1 MNKLKL
7 LVFLFLPFII
17 YSQNSKITDLERRLS
32 SEKNQLKKLEILY
45 EMVKVVS
52 QNDLEQALVLAQR
65 GSKLADDLKE
75 KNWQPKFYEIKGTMH
90 ANLLQL
96 DSANLYF
103 DKAMKGHKAVK
114 NVKGQATTSFK
125 LAWIFK
131 KNGEYEKAMKEDIT
145 ALKLMESIDD
155 KAGICNAMT
164 NVSWDLTKQNRLKEA
179 FIYAEKAIKMAED
192 NNLVSEFFYVYNN
205 AGEVAIAMK
214 KNQLALDYFTKAK
227 AIAKEQNFGQV
238 SLVDIGNSQG
248 NALKKLGRYEEAIR
262 LYANCLKIA
271 REANYQNGI
280 NTVIANLGEIN
291 MLIGN
296 YKEALKYQLETIR
309 LQEINNDITNLI
321 ENYNHTSTIYKK
333 LNHFEPALSYKQ
345 KAYDLKDSI
354 NSIESD
360 AKMSELLTKYETQKK
375 EETIS
380 FQESKIEQQKLVQY
394 LGIVVV
400 VLLLGLLIFAY
411 ISYKNRSKSNR
422 LLAQKN
428 AENELLLREIHHR
441 VKNNL
446 EIVSSL
452 LALQSAK
459 IDDTETKAAMTEG
472 QNRVN
477 SIGIVHQKLYQ
488 GTNLGA
494 IEMKDYFFNLGENIL
509 DTFGASQ
516 RIDLKLAMDNLD
528 LDIDTAVPLGLI
540 VNELLTN
547 AVKYA
552 FPKNENGTITIQL
565 QKQNHNTLQLRVS
578 DNGIGKSATVHGTGF
593 GGQLISLLTQQ
604 LNGTMKEENRNGTT
618 LVFDFKIKKSA

>member
-214 KNQLALDYFTKAK
+214 KNQLALDYLYT
-227 AIAKEQNFGQV
+227 
-238 SLVDIGNSQG
+238 SLPNNMKHLLKGKTAAEGGN
-248 NALKKLGRYEEAIR
+248 
-262 LYANCLKIA
+262 
-271 REANYQNGI
+271 
-280 NTVIANLGEIN
+280 
-291 MLIGN
+291 
-296 YKEALKYQLETIR
+296 
-309 LQEINNDITNLI
+309 
-321 ENYNHTSTIYKK
+321 
-333 LNHFEPALSYKQ
+333 P
-345 KAYDLKDSI
+345 
-354 NSIESD
+354 NSMD
-360 AKMSELLTKYETQKK
+360 T
-375 EETIS
+375 
-380 FQESKIEQQKLVQY
+380 
-394 LGIVVV
+394 
-400 VLLLGLLIFAY
+400 
-411 ISYKNRSKSNR
+411 RR
-422 LLAQKN
+422 LLAMALTEHTSETRAVNFDSSATASTGKGGKDAMVQDSYIERLADQSFAHYEPVRITPANSQVSIIAQSQDKGP
-428 AENELLLREIHHR
+428 L
-441 VKNNL
+441 VKRNMDSVEQNNL
-446 EIVSSL
+446 KVL
-452 LALQSAK
+452 
-459 IDDTETKAAMTEG
+459 M
-472 QNRVN
+472 
-477 SIGIVHQKLYQ
+477 
-488 GTNLGA
+488 
-494 IEMKDYFFNLGENIL
+494 
-509 DTFGASQ
+509 
-516 RIDLKLAMDNLD
+516 
-528 LDIDTAVPLGLI
+528 
-540 VNELLTN
+540 NE
-547 AVKYA
+547 V
-552 FPKNENGTITIQL
+552 
-565 QKQNHNTLQLRVS
+565 
-578 DNGIGKSATVHGTGF
+578 
-593 GGQLISLLTQQ
+593 
-604 LNGTMKEENRNGTT
+604 
-618 LVFDFKIKKSA
+618 